1 MIDLCVMVCQSSCL
15 YLSLCREM
23 CVSVCMCKFQWSHGC
38 VVASYIALPI
48 SSAWMSNIFAA
59 SASLDICLVGVL
71 YRCIFT
77 VSIHCLSA

>member
-1 MIDLCVMVCQSSCL
+1 MYVQVP
-15 YLSLCREM
+15 
-23 CVSVCMCKFQWSHGC
+23 
-38 VVASYIALPI
+38 VVARLCSGELIALPI